1 MKPIDPAAYKAA
13 IAEALP
19 LAQSLFDELAQ
30 KTGDGVGIR
39 REPYQ
44 KGEQFAHDL
53 LARTARSLELE
64 ITTDRAGNLYMN
76 LPGRDRSLPRWITG
90 SHLDSVP
97 SGGNYDGAAGVVA
110 GITVLAAL
118 RRAGIAPVRD
128 VTVMGIRAEELSSW
142 YAGDHDG
149 HIGARAA
156 LGMLREGELEAA
168 VHPETGRT
176 LAAQMALAGF
186 DAAAVAG
193 EPPHLAPSSI
203 HGYVE
208 LHIEQGPVLERRGV
222 PTGVVT
228 AIRGASR
235 ARGIRCTG
243 EYTHSGAV
251 PHEYRSDAVLASVEL
266 IHELDRLWERVRG
279 EGEDLVFTVGKLY
292 TDPAVHS
299 LTKVPGEAN
308 FTIDF
313 RSQDEAVLARVTAE
327 AERLAREIGARRR
340 VAFDL
345 GKFSLHRPAQMDERL
360 RARLIE
366 GCRELSIPMMEI
378 ASGAGHDA
386 QDFAAAGIPSA
397 MVFVRNAHG
406 SHNPKEAMDMTD
418 FALGTEMLG
427 WLLLSEP
434 G

>member
-1 MKPIDPAAYKAA
+1 MTAVDPAALKNAVDSA
-13 IAEALP
+13 MP
-19 LAQSLFDELAQ
+19 LAHSLFQELAQ

-39 REPYQ
+39 REPYTPS
-44 KGEQFAHDL
+44 EQLAHDL
-53 LARTARSLELE
+53 LATTAESLDLE
-64 ITTDRAGNLYMN
+64 VTRDRAGNLYMN
-76 LPGRDRSLPRWITG
+76 LPGRDRALPRWITG

-97 SGGNYDGAAGVVA
+97 SGGNYDGAAGVIA

-118 RRAGIAPVRD
+118 RRAGIVPLRD

-156 LGMLREGELEAA
+156 LGQLKKGELEAA
-168 VHPETGRT
+168 VHPESGRT
-176 LAAQMALAGF
+176 LAAQMAQAGF
-186 DAAAVAG
+186 DAGAVMS
-193 EPPHLAPSSI
+193 EPPHLVPASI
-203 HGYVE
+203 YGYAE
-208 LHIEQGPVLERRGV
+208 LHIEQGPVLERRGI

-228 AIRGASR
+228 AIRGAAR
-235 ARGIRCTG
+235 ARGIRCIG

-266 IHELDRLWERVRG
+266 IHELDRLWERLRN
-279 EGEDLVFTVGKLY
+279 EGADLVFTVGKLY
-292 TDPAVHS
+292 TDAAVHS

-313 RSQDEAVLARVTAE
+313 RSQDEATLARVTAG
-327 AERLAREIGARRR
+327 AQKLAREIGERRR
-340 VAFDL
+340 VRFDL
-345 GKFSLHRPAQMDERL
+345 GKFSLHRPAQMDPRL
-360 RARLIE
+360 RADLIE

-406 SHNPKEAMDMTD
+406 SHNPLEAMGMQD
-418 FALGTEMLG
+418 FALGTQMLG
-427 WLLLSEP
+427 WLLIREP